1 MKIKK
6 QSVSYKRYQ
15 WREKHKKQYT
25 FTKTKM
31 VAGFFLSVLSS
42 IFLGAY
48 FDRYGHI
55 VLTQVVEAYQ
65 TASADEPVSAPA
77 IRERDTEEPVYAR
90 DPKRPS
96 DTTRTQ

>member
-1 MKIKK
+1 MKKK
-6 QSVSYKRYQ
+6 NSYYKRQQ

-48 FDRYGHI
+48 FDRYGHV

-65 TASADEPVSAPA
+65 TASSDETESTQRKKQTKYSPVFETSS
-77 IRERDTEEPVYAR
+77 ELNVEDE
-90 DPKRPS
+90 
-96 DTTRTQ
+96 